1 MDYSCVV
8 VAAGSGSRTGL
19 NYNKVF
25 YKLNDKT
32 VIENSLLHFINDFDC
47 KQIIVVIN
55 EKEKHLFEHLDLGG
69 KIQYAKGGLTRQ
81 DSVYSGLKQVSQAYV
96 MIHDGARPYVSK
108 EVISKVKNA
117 LNTYDGAVVM
127 VKSID
132 TIKIVKNGIIHS
144 TPVRS
149 SLYNAQ
155 TPQAFKT
162 SLILEAYDTLYA
174 KNLSVTD
181 DCQAVELTVGS
192 DIFVVEGDYSNIK
205 VTVEKDLV

>member
-1 MDYSCVV
+1 MNYSCVV

-32 VIENSLLHFINDFDC
+32 VIESSLQHFVNDIDC
-47 KQIIVVIN
+47 KQIVLVVN
-55 EKEKHLFEHLDLGG
+55 ENEQDDFIKLNLD
-69 KIQYAKGGLTRQ
+69 KKVEYAKGGNTRQ
-81 DSVYSGLKQVSQAYV
+81 DSVYSGLQQVSQAYV
-96 MIHDGARPYVSK
+96 MIHDGARPYISK
-108 EVISKVKNA
+108 DVISHTKQA

-132 TIKIVKNGIIHS
+132 TIKIVENGIIKS

-162 SLILEAYDTLYA
+162 VLIKDAYDQLYA
-174 KNLSVTD
+174 KNLAVTD
-181 DCQAVELTVGS
+181 DSQAVELTS
-192 DIFVVEGDYSNIK
+192 NFDIFVVEGDYNNIK
-205 VTVEKDLV
+205 VTTQKDLV